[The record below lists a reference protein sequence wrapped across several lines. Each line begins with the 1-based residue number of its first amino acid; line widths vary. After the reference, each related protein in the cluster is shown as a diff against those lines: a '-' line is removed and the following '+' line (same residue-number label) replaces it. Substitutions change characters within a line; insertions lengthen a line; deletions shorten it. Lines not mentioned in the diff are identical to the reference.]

1 MKEDDKDEWNLNPVI
16 TYRHVLSQGSGV
28 HNPLRMIGLCDMD
41 AFYAQCEQKRLGI
54 DPTLPLVVLQ
64 WDLLIAVNY
73 PARKFGI
80 KRMTKLP
87 EARKM
92 CPDLVVIH
100 VATYKDG
107 EMEAKYHPDPNNK
120 THKVSLDLYR
130 RESIKIVNLFKSTL
144 PTAEIEKASVDESF
158 IDFTVPVQN
167 TLLER
172 YPDLASFP
180 TDSPLEMDTP
190 LPPPPQDVTW
200 PLETMVIPILS
211 DDEGTPEDAINTTT
225 PHQESPTT
233 WHDIGL
239 SIAAELLAKVRSE
252 ILQTLG
258 YTTSAGIA
266 RNKFL
271 AKLAAS
277 YKKPASQS
285 VLRNSAIPSYLRPMP
300 FQKIRFLG
308 GKLGAVIAEEYDV
321 QTVGELLSI
330 SLSEIQRKF
339 GSEALWVYQVFRGI
353 DISEVKEKPPVNKSM
368 LASKNLPKPIRG
380 DGDVLQWVQVLC
392 SELAVRLLE
401 ARETGTVWPKTIALH
416 TRQAGDGATRSKQSH
431 FPFVRNLTREVI
443 VTAVMK
449 LWKELHGTDAE
460 RAANPNV
467 PNMKIINI
475 AVSFNGVEALEQG
488 QRGIEGFLGRERTQA
503 STSTDHVTIP
513 AVKEE
518 PNEAEK
524 MDYLCRTCKKT
535 LTVPVERDDPEEIR
549 SAKLESLKAEHE
561 DYHFAQRLSR
571 QDVVVLGGAKRR
583 TSPGGQAAPKKKKR
597 KEENIT
603 SYFQKK

>member
-1 MKEDDKDEWNLNPVI
+1 
-16 TYRHVLSQGSGV
+16 
-28 HNPLRMIGLCDMD
+28 MD

-130 RESIKIVNLFKSTL
+130 RESIKI
-144 PTAEIEKASVDESF
+144 
-158 IDFTVPVQN
+158 
-167 TLLER
+167 
-172 YPDLASFP
+172 
-180 TDSPLEMDTP
+180 
-190 LPPPPQDVTW
+190 DVTW

-339 GSEALWVYQVFRGI
+339 GSEALWVYQVFREDLI
-353 DISEVKEKPPVNKSM
+353 LCEAVSIFQKAIKEKPPVNKSM
-368 LASKNLPKPIRG
+368 LASKNLPKPIGG

-416 TRQAGDGATRSKQSH
+416 TRQGKSRVDNITGDGATRSKQSP

-488 QRGIEGFLGRERTQA
+488 QRGIEGFLGRERTHA